1 MKLNDLVNRLIFVVQ
16 DYQIFCNVKK
26 IYLINTRVMKIKRVK
41 KLYSNILLIAIF
53 NRITTTNKLN
63 LPLTIYRLKCKL
75 KN

>member
-41 KLYSNILLIAIF
+41 KAIF
-53 NRITTTNKLN
+53 EYTTYCNIQQN
-63 LPLTIYRLKCKL
+63 NYY
-75 KN
+75 